1 MPLAVKDDCLCSSRE
16 RGKMI
21 KLCRVDSR
29 LVHEQ
34 TVFSWYPTLEAN
46 AILVV
51 SDEYAASK
59 ERIQALRIAKPADAK
74 LVVKS
79 VEDSIVALNGSAV
92 DKYELIVVAGNV
104 HDACEVARACPK
116 ITSVNLG
123 GARPLGDSVKE
134 LGPAVRLSQSDINEI
149 KKAMADGIEF
159 EVRQVASEKKRI
171 VTSFDL

>member
-1 MPLAVKDDCLCSSRE
+1 M
-16 RGKMI
+16 
-21 KLCRVDSR
+21 
-29 LVHEQ
+29 
-34 TVFSWYPTLEAN
+34 
-46 AILVV
+46 
-51 SDEYAASK
+51 
-59 ERIQALRIAKPADAK
+59 
-74 LVVKS
+74 
-79 VEDSIVALNGSAV
+79 ALNGSAV

-159 EVRQVASEKKRI
+159 EVGQVASEKKRI

>member
-1 MPLAVKDDCLCSSRE
+1 
-16 RGKMI
+16 MI

-29 LVHEQ
+29 LVHGQ
-34 TVFSWYPTLEAN
+34 TVFSWYPTLKAN

-92 DKYELIVVAGNV
+92 DKYELIVVTGNV

-123 GARPLGDSVKE
+123 GARPLG
-134 LGPAVRLSQSDINEI
+134 G
-149 KKAMADGIEF
+149 
-159 EVRQVASEKKRI
+159 
-171 VTSFDL
+171 

>member
-1 MPLAVKDDCLCSSRE
+1 
-16 RGKMI
+16 MI

-29 LVHEQ
+29 LVHGQ

-123 GARPLGDSVKE
+123 GARPLG
-134 LGPAVRLSQSDINEI
+134 G
-149 KKAMADGIEF
+149 
-159 EVRQVASEKKRI
+159 
-171 VTSFDL
+171 

>member
-1 MPLAVKDDCLCSSRE
+1 
-16 RGKMI
+16 MI

-29 LVHEQ
+29 LVHGQ
-34 TVFSWYPTLEAN
+34 TVFSWYPALKAN

-92 DKYELIVVAGNV
+92 DKYELIVVTGNV

-149 KKAMADGIEF
+149 KKAMTDGIEF

>member
-1 MPLAVKDDCLCSSRE
+1 
-16 RGKMI
+16 MI

-29 LVHEQ
+29 LVHGQ

-116 ITSVNLG
+116 ITSVN
-123 GARPLGDSVKE
+123 
-134 LGPAVRLSQSDINEI
+134 
-149 KKAMADGIEF
+149 
-159 EVRQVASEKKRI
+159 
-171 VTSFDL
+171 